1 VMDIP
6 QVVKF
11 MVSIIMSNKKSV
23 NEKLSEALDVE
34 FEKKVK
40 EIEVKRKVIRVEVDA
55 SDSKKDYW
63 LVRENMK
70 ELISTGEDAIEGILK
85 VATEG
90 DSPRAY
96 EVAAQMITTVSEANK
111 DLIDLH
117 QKMKVINKE
126 EVNIHNTTN
135 NSLYIGSTKELQ
147 NLINTER
154 STNKKKLEGVHDVV
168 IDGEVI
174 DNDD

>member
-1 VMDIP
+1 MDIP

-96 EVAAQMITTVSEANK
+96 EVAAQMIKTVSEANK

>member
-1 VMDIP
+1 
-6 QVVKF
+6 
-11 MVSIIMSNKKSV
+11 MSEKKSV
-23 NEKLSEALDVE
+23 NDKLSEALDVE
-34 FEKKVK
+34 FEAEAKQ
-40 EIEVKRKVIRVEVDA
+40 IETKRKVTQVQVNA
-55 SDSKKDYW
+55 SDTEKDYW
-63 LVRENMK
+63 LVRRNMK

-96 EVAAQMITTVSEANK
+96 EVAAQMIKTVSEANK

-117 QKMKVINKE
+117 HKMKAINKE
-126 EVNIHNTTN
+126 EINVHNTTN

-154 STNKKKLEGVHDVV
+154 STNKKKIEGKKDDI
-168 IDGEVI
+168 IDAEVI
-174 DNDD
+174 ENDG